1 MAKNKLVSVK
11 LTPEDVE
18 GHYWVTAKLSP
29 KTAQDKMLQ
38 SQIAQTMRNPNR
50 SGIPLMSDT
59 DIVSKVLQEP
69 HPEEII
75 NAAEMQ
81 VFVQNNPDAMKL
93 REAALLA
100 EWKDQNKELVRAAEK
115 ELNPPDEEQDKEF
128 EKFKKSLT
136 KEKFK
141 EMIVAMAQL
150 EHAKQMGQDPNQ
162 MMGAMQAAQA
172 AGASMNERMSMLPA
186 TVQAPQPPPTAMPSQ
201 MSMPDAS
208 AQTGANPDQLVV
220 EQMKRGKA
228 HNMHKG

>member
-50 SGIPLMSDT
+50 SGIPLMSDA

-172 AGASMNERMSMLPA
+172 AGASMDERMSMLPA